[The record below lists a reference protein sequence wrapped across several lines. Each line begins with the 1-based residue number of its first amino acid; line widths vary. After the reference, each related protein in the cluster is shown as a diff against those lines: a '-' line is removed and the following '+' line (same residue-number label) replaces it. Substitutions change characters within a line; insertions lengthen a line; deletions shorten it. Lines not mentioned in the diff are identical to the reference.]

1 MQTALA
7 RPGTGVPPRGQGMNG
22 RLAVVLIGGLVVA
35 FMAVALYLA
44 FSQRW
49 RQSEQLVAPGLRH
62 PRGIAVVRSDLLA
75 VAEAGAPG
83 RLSWVSTG
91 ESSRGTLVEGL
102 PSEEGASGPVGPV
115 AVAVAADM
123 RPVRPDRRLRGAA
136 LRVAP
141 LARRRQRLAL
151 GRREPARARPGRAL
165 GPVGARPRPGRAD
178 RPDRPRR
185 RHDRACRPPRDAGG
199 RDGRGPARPG
209 RRPARDRAR
218 RRRHALRRAAR
229 RRHGRAADARRRAG
243 AGRRR
248 PRPADRGRRRAG
260 RRTCSSSSRAPTSGP
275 AA

>member
-75 VAEAGAPG
+75 VAEAGTPG

-123 RPVRPDRRLRGAA
+123 RPYALTGGCGAPLCAA
-136 LRVAP
+136 LLSRADASGSLSVVASLRD
-141 LARRRQRLAL
+141 LAPDGRSDPWAL
-151 GRREPARARPGRAL
+151 VL
-165 GPVGARPRPGRAD
+165 GP
-178 RPDRPRR
+178 
-185 RHDRACRPPRDAGG
+185 
-199 RDGRGPARPG
+199 DGQIDLTDP
-209 RRPARDRAR
+209 
-218 RRRHALRRAAR
+218 
-229 RRHGRAADARRRAG
+229 G
-243 AGRRR
+243 AGTIVR
-248 PRPADRGRRRAG
+248 
-260 RRTCSSSSRAPTSGP
+260 
-275 AA
+275 